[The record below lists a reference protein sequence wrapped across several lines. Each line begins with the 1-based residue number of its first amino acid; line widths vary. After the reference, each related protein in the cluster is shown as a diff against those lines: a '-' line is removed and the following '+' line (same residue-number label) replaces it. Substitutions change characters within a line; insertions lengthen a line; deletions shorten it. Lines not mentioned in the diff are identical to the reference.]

1 MLFLFYRLWSPQL
14 LLFAKND
21 HYLKQHFMAAGWQ
34 KNTSNDDLI
43 RKLYL
48 KLTLGLKWRYLN
60 AVPAVEDLLLQKYI
74 PENFHVNKVTAFIA
88 YKDKIFLSL
97 ANGTIERRNR
107 GTLLSAES
115 HSDSLQEPHTI
126 HSTETIANVPL
137 NGQINDENHI
147 IGR

>member
-1 MLFLFYRLWSPQL
+1 
-14 LLFAKND
+14 
-21 HYLKQHFMAAGWQ
+21 MAAGWQ

-60 AVPAVEDLLLQKYI
+60 ETPAVEDYLLQKYI
-74 PENFHVNKVTAFIA
+74 PENFHTDKVTAFIS

-107 GTLLSAES
+107 SKLISAES
-115 HSDSLQEPHTI
+115 NCESLQERHTI
-126 HSTETIANVPL
+126 HSAETIPNVPL
-137 NGQINDENHI
+137 NGQINVENHI